1 MTRMIKWMAPAVA
14 AFGLMIG
21 FSSSPAVAAD
31 GGTIT
36 GTVVDKEGKGVGGLD
51 VRVMKPQPRGERP
64 AAPKAD
70 ADKPADKPAPGAG
83 GAGAGRGGARPEPV
97 ASGKTDDAGKFEIK
111 GVPAGEY
118 VVGVRSEKGFARE
131 KVTVETGYTVDVTH
145 TLAEAPPRGAGGAG
159 GAGGGRRPGAGAP
172 PAK

>member
-36 GTVVDKEGKGVGGLD
+36 GTVVDKEGKPAAGLD
-51 VRVMKPQPRGERP
+51 VRVVKPRPAGERP

-70 ADKPADKPAPGAG
+70 AEKPPEKPAPGAG
-83 GAGAGRGGARPEPV
+83 GGRGGTRPEPV

-118 VVGVRSEKGFARE
+118 MVLAGSREKGMGRS
-131 KVTVETGYTVDVTH
+131 KVTVETGKTVDVKL
-145 TLAEAPPRGAGGAG
+145 TLADIPAG